1 MAALVNSNA
10 RVTCQGFTGSQRT
23 AHCEYAISADTLSD
37 AALKPAKAVK
47 A

>member
-10 RVTCQGFTGSQRT
+10 RVTRQGFTGSQRT

-37 AALKPAKAVK
+37 TAHKIVKAVQG
-47 A
+47 